1 MENTDWADYKTILS
15 HSGKIDG
22 LVGTCKIEEFIDK
35 LDESLINSFLKSK
48 GILINF
54 KFHKNQSLSMISD
67 YMDKINDLAHVE
79 AEIIFSTEIIDNIDE
94 EILEY
99 EIILTGL

>member
-1 MENTDWADYKTILS
+1 
-15 HSGKIDG
+15 
-22 LVGTCKIEEFIDK
+22 
-35 LDESLINSFLKSK
+35 
-48 GILINF
+48 
-54 KFHKNQSLSMISD
+54 MISD
-67 YMDKINDLAHVE
+67 YMGKINELAHVE

>member
-1 MENTDWADYKTILS
+1 MEDTDLADYKTILS

-22 LVGTCKIEEFIDK
+22 LVGNCKIEEFINK
-35 LDESLINSFLKSK
+35 IDESLINSFSKAK

-54 KFHKNQSLSMISD
+54 KFHKNQSLFIISD
-67 YMDKINDLAHVE
+67 YMEKINDLAHIK